1 MGSLATMTQEVLL
14 QKVRSLFLDAGF
26 RVSDRCSQ
34 RPRSFDLIAGDREIL
49 MVIKATSHIDGVS
62 EDIARDL
69 DLVSYYLGGAPL
81 IVGERTRD
89 ADLQRGAVYVRY
101 GIHAISVPTLSD
113 FLIEGI
119 PPLVY
124 VSPGGLCVN
133 IDETLLR
140 ALREEKQ
147 LSLGDLAHLL
157 GVSRRTISKYENGM
171 GTTME
176 IAIRIEELF
185 DTAVTRPIDLLH
197 HEPRFVESPSPEPAE
212 PARGET
218 LADLERM
225 GMEIHLLRRAPFEA
239 LARYDR
245 ETILTGYGTPQHVV
259 KRAPLIGSLSRVANA
274 HALCVLIGYRRQ
286 KTIGDTL
293 VIGEERL
300 HSLEDGSELM
310 ELIREPP
317 A

>member
-1 MGSLATMTQEVLL
+1 MTQEVLL
-14 QKVRSLFLDAGF
+14 QRVRNLFLDAGF

-34 RPRSFDLIAGDREIL
+34 RPRSFDLIAGNREIL
-49 MVIKATSHIDGVS
+49 MVIKAVPHIDGVS

-69 DLVSYYLGGAPL
+69 DLVSYYLRGAPL

-89 ADLQRGAVYVRY
+89 ADLQRGAVYLRY
-101 GIHAISVPTLSD
+101 GIYAVSVPTLSD
-113 FLIEGI
+113 YLIEGI
-119 PPLVY
+119 PPLIC
-124 VSPGGLCVN
+124 VSPGGLYVN
-133 IDETLLR
+133 IDENLLR
-140 ALREEKQ
+140 SLREGKQ

-176 IAIRIEELF
+176 VALRIEELF
-185 DTAVTRPIDLLH
+185 DTAVTKPIDLLS
-197 HEPRFVESPSPEPAE
+197 HESRFAPAE
-212 PARGET
+212 EPPGGDV
-218 LADLERM
+218 LPDLERM

-239 LARYDR
+239 LARYDE
-245 ETILTGYGTPQHVV
+245 ETILTGYGTAQHVA
-259 KRAPLIGSLSRVANA
+259 KRAPLIGNLSRIAKA
-274 HALCVLIGYRRQ
+274 HALCVLVGYRRQ

>member
-1 MGSLATMTQEVLL
+1 MTQEVLL
-14 QKVRSLFLDAGF
+14 QRVRDLLLEAGF
-26 RVSDRCSQ
+26 RVSERCSQ

-49 MVIKATSHIDGVS
+49 MVVKAISHIDGVS
-62 EDIARDL
+62 EGIARDL

-101 GIHAISVPTLSD
+101 GIYALSLPTLSD
-113 FLIEGI
+113 FLMDGN

-124 VSPGGLCVN
+124 VSPGGPSVN
-133 IDETLLR
+133 IDEKLLR
-140 ALREEKQ
+140 ALREERQ

-176 IAIRIEELF
+176 IALRIEELF
-185 DTAVTRPIDLLH
+185 DTAITRPVDLLS
-197 HEPRFVESPSPEPAE
+197 HEPRFAPSDEPAG
-212 PARGET
+212 GEV
-218 LADLERM
+218 LPDLSRL

-239 LARYDR
+239 LARYDD
-245 ETILTGYGTPQHVV
+245 ETILTGYGTARHVE
-259 KRAPLIGSLSRVANA
+259 KRAPIIGSLSRIARA
-274 HALCVLIGYRRQ
+274 RALCVLIGYRRQ

-300 HSLEDGSELM
+300 HALEDGSELM

>member
-1 MGSLATMTQEVLL
+1 MTQEVLL
-14 QKVRSLFLDAGF
+14 QRVRDLLLEAGF
-26 RVSDRCSQ
+26 RVSERCSQ

-49 MVIKATSHIDGVS
+49 MVVKAISHIDGVS
-62 EDIARDL
+62 EGIARDL

-101 GIHAISVPTLSD
+101 GIYALSLPTLSD
-113 FLIEGI
+113 FLMDGN

-124 VSPGGLCVN
+124 VSPGGLSVN
-133 IDETLLR
+133 IDEKLLR
-140 ALREEKQ
+140 ALREERQ

-176 IAIRIEELF
+176 IALRIEELF
-185 DTAVTRPIDLLH
+185 DTAITRPVDLLS
-197 HEPRFVESPSPEPAE
+197 HEPRFAPSDEPAG
-212 PARGET
+212 GEV
-218 LADLERM
+218 LPDLSRL
-225 GMEIHLLRRAPFEA
+225 GMEIHPLRRAPFEA
-239 LARYDR
+239 LARYDD
-245 ETILTGYGTPQHVV
+245 ETILTGYGTARHVE
-259 KRAPLIGSLSRVANA
+259 KRAPIIGSLSRIARA
-274 HALCVLIGYRRQ
+274 RALCVLIGYRRQ

-300 HSLEDGSELM
+300 HALEDGSELM

>member
-1 MGSLATMTQEVLL
+1 MTQEVLL
-14 QKVRSLFLDAGF
+14 QRVRSLLLEGGF
-26 RVSDRCSQ
+26 RVSERCSQ
-34 RPRSFDLIAGDREIL
+34 RPRSFDLIAGDHEIL
-49 MVIKATSHIDGVS
+49 MVIKAISHIDGVS

-101 GIHAISVPTLSD
+101 GIYAISVPTLSD
-113 FLIEGI
+113 FLVEGI

-124 VSPGGLCVN
+124 VSPGGLYVN
-133 IDETLLR
+133 IDEALLH
-140 ALREEKQ
+140 ALRKGKQ

-176 IAIRIEELF
+176 IALRIEDLF
-185 DTAVTRPIDLLH
+185 DTAITRPIDLLA
-197 HEPRFVESPSPEPAE
+197 HESRFAGSDEPS
-212 PARGET
+212 RGEM
-218 LADLERM
+218 LSDLERM
-225 GMEIHLLRRAPFEA
+225 GMEIHLMRRAPFEA
-239 LARYDR
+239 LARFHD
-245 ETILTGYGTPQHVV
+245 ETILTGYGTAQHVV
-259 KRAPLIGSLSRVANA
+259 KRAPIIGNLSRIANA

-286 KTIGDTL
+286 KTIGSTL

-310 ELIREPP
+310 ELIREPEP
-317 A
+317 QA

>member
-1 MGSLATMTQEVLL
+1 MTQEVLL
-14 QKVRSLFLDAGF
+14 QRVRSLLVEAGF
-26 RVSDRCSQ
+26 QVSDRCSQ
-34 RPRSFDLIAGDREIL
+34 RPRSFDLIAGDREVL
-49 MVIKATSHIDGVS
+49 MVVKAISHIDGVS

-101 GIHAISVPTLSD
+101 GIYALSLPTLSD
-113 FLIEGI
+113 FLMEGI
-119 PPLVY
+119 PPLIY
-124 VSPGGLCVN
+124 VSPGGLYVN
-133 IDETLLR
+133 IDEKLLR
-140 ALREEKQ
+140 ALREERE

-176 IAIRIEELF
+176 IAVRIEEVF
-185 DTAVTRPIDLLH
+185 DTAITKPVDLLS
-197 HEPRFVESPSPEPAE
+197 HESRFARADE
-212 PARGET
+212 PARGQV
-218 LADLERM
+218 LPDLERL

-239 LARYDR
+239 LARYDD
-245 ETILTGYGTPQHVV
+245 ETILTGYGTAQHVE
-259 KRAPLIGSLSRVANA
+259 KRAPLIGSISRIARA
-274 HALCVLIGYRRQ
+274 RALCVLFGYRRQ

-300 HSLEDGSELM
+300 HALEDGSELM

>member
-1 MGSLATMTQEVLL
+1 MTQEVLL
-14 QKVRSLFLDAGF
+14 QRVRSLLLEGGF
-26 RVSDRCSQ
+26 RVSERCSQ
-34 RPRSFDLIAGDREIL
+34 RPRSFDIIAGDEEIL
-49 MVIKATSHIDGVS
+49 MVIKAISHIDGVS

-101 GIHAISVPTLSD
+101 GIYAISVPTLSD
-113 FLIEGI
+113 FLVEGI

-124 VSPGGLCVN
+124 VSPGGLYVN
-133 IDETLLR
+133 IDEALLH
-140 ALREEKQ
+140 ALREEKR

-171 GTTME
+171 GTSME
-176 IAIRIEELF
+176 IALRIEELF
-185 DTAVTRPIDLLH
+185 DAAITRPIDLLAH
-197 HEPRFVESPSPEPAE
+197 QSRFAGSGEPSHGKIP
-212 PARGET
+212 
-218 LADLERM
+218 ADLERM

-239 LARYDR
+239 LARYDD
-245 ETILTGYGTPQHVV
+245 ETILTGYGTAQHVA
-259 KRAPLIGSLSRVANA
+259 KRAPIIGNLSRIANA

-286 KTIGDTL
+286 KTIGNTL

-310 ELIREPP
+310 ELIRELP

>member
-1 MGSLATMTQEVLL
+1 MTQEVLL
-14 QKVRSLFLDAGF
+14 QRVRSLLLDTGF
-26 RVSDRCSQ
+26 QVSDRCSQ
-34 RPRSFDLIAGDREIL
+34 RSRSFDLIARNPRFL
-49 MVIKATSHIDGVS
+49 MVVKAVPHIDGVS

-89 ADLQRGAVYVRY
+89 TDLQRGAVYIRY
-101 GIHAISVPTLSD
+101 GIYAISVPTLSD
-113 FLIEGI
+113 FLVEGI

-124 VSPGGLCVN
+124 VSPGGLYVN
-133 IDETLLR
+133 IDETLLHT
-140 ALREEKQ
+140 LREEKQ
-147 LSLGDLAHLL
+147 FSLGDLAHLL

-176 IAIRIEELF
+176 IALRIEELF
-185 DTAVTRPIDLLH
+185 DTAITKPIDLLSH
-197 HEPRFVESPSPEPAE
+197 DTRFA
-212 PARGET
+212 GEGELPHGEMLT
-218 LADLERM
+218 DLERM

-239 LARYDR
+239 LARYEE
-245 ETILTGYGTPQHVV
+245 ETILTGYGTTQHVV
-259 KRAPLIGSLSRVANA
+259 KRAPIIGNLSRVANA
-274 HALCVLIGYRRQ
+274 HALCVLVDYRRQ
-286 KTIGDTL
+286 KMIENTL

-317 A
+317 AQI

>member
-1 MGSLATMTQEVLL
+1 MTQEVLL
-14 QKVRSLFLDAGF
+14 QKVRNLFLEAGF
-26 RVSDRCSQ
+26 RVSERCSQ

-49 MVIKATSHIDGVS
+49 MVIKAISHIDGVS
-62 EDIARDL
+62 GDIARDL

-81 IVGERTRD
+81 IIGERTRD

-101 GIHAISVPTLSD
+101 GIYAISVPTLSD
-113 FLIEGI
+113 FLVEGT

-124 VSPGGLCVN
+124 VSPGGLYVN
-133 IDETLLR
+133 IDENLLR
-140 ALREEKQ
+140 ILREEKQ

-171 GTTME
+171 GTTMD
-176 IAIRIEELF
+176 IALRIEELF
-185 DTAVTRPIDLLH
+185 DTAITRPIDLLA
-197 HEPRFVESPSPEPAE
+197 HESRFARSDEPS
-212 PARGET
+212 RGEV
-218 LADLERM
+218 LPDLERM
-225 GMEIHLLRRAPFEA
+225 GMKIHLMRRAPFEA
-239 LARYDR
+239 LARYDE
-245 ETILTGYGTPQHVV
+245 ETILTGYGTAEHVE
-259 KRAPLIGSLSRVANA
+259 KRAPIIGNLSRIAKA

-300 HSLEDGSELM
+300 HSLENGSELM

>member
-1 MGSLATMTQEVLL
+1 MTQEVLL
-14 QKVRSLFLDAGF
+14 QKVRSLLLEGGF
-26 RVSDRCSQ
+26 RVSERCSQ
-34 RPRSFDLIAGDREIL
+34 RPRSFDLIAGDEEIL
-49 MVIKATSHIDGVS
+49 MVIKAISHIDGVS

-101 GIHAISVPTLSD
+101 GIYAISVPTLSD

-124 VSPGGLCVN
+124 VSPGGLYVN
-133 IDETLLR
+133 IDDALLHS
-140 ALREEKQ
+140 LREEKQ
-147 LSLGDLAHLL
+147 FSLGDLAHRL

-176 IAIRIEELF
+176 IAMRIEELF
-185 DTAVTRPIDLLH
+185 DAAITRPIDLLAH
-197 HEPRFVESPSPEPAE
+197 QSRFAGSGEPSHGKIP
-212 PARGET
+212 
-218 LADLERM
+218 ADLERM
-225 GMEIHLLRRAPFEA
+225 GMEIHLMSRAPFEA
-239 LARYDR
+239 LARYDD
-245 ETILTGYGTPQHVV
+245 ETILTGYGNAEHVV
-259 KRAPLIGSLSRVANA
+259 KRAPIIGNLSRIANA

-286 KTIGDTL
+286 KTIGNTF

-300 HSLEDGSELM
+300 RSLEDGSELM
-310 ELIREPP
+310 ALIREHP

>member
-1 MGSLATMTQEVLL
+1 MTQEVLL
-14 QKVRSLFLDAGF
+14 RRVRSLLLEAGF
-26 RVSDRCSQ
+26 QVSDRCSQ
-34 RPRSFDLIAGDREIL
+34 RPRSFDLIAGDEEIL
-49 MVIKATSHIDGVS
+49 MVVKAISHIDGVS

-89 ADLQRGAVYVRY
+89 SDLQRGAVYVRY
-101 GIHAISVPTLSD
+101 GIYALSVPTLSD
-113 FLIEGI
+113 FLVEGI

-124 VSPGGLCVN
+124 VSPGGLYVN
-133 IDETLLR
+133 IDEKLLR
-140 ALREEKQ
+140 ALREERQ
-147 LSLGDLAHLL
+147 LSLGDLAHIL

-176 IAIRIEELF
+176 VALRIEELF
-185 DTAVTRPIDLLH
+185 DTAITRPIDLLA
-197 HEPRFVESPSPEPAE
+197 HESQFAEQEE
-212 PARGET
+212 PARGEV
-218 LADLERM
+218 LPDLERL
-225 GMEIHLLRRAPFEA
+225 GLEIHLTRRAPFEA
-239 LARYDR
+239 LARYDD
-245 ETILTGYGTPQHVV
+245 ETILTGYGTAQHVV
-259 KRAPLIGSLSRVANA
+259 KRAPLIGNLSRIANA
-274 HALCVLIGYRRQ
+274 RALCVLLGYRRQ

>member
-1 MGSLATMTQEVLL
+1 MTQEVLL
-14 QKVRSLFLDAGF
+14 QRVRSLLLDTGF
-26 RVSDRCSQ
+26 QVSDRCSQ
-34 RPRSFDLIAGDREIL
+34 RARSFDLIARDPRIL
-49 MVIKATSHIDGVS
+49 VVLKAISHIDGVS
-62 EDIARDL
+62 QDIARDL

-89 ADLQRGAVYVRY
+89 ADLQRGAVYIRY
-101 GIHAISVPTLSD
+101 GIYAISVPTLSD
-113 FLIEGI
+113 FLVEGI

-124 VSPGGLCVN
+124 VSPGGLYVN
-133 IDETLLR
+133 IDETLLH

-176 IAIRIEELF
+176 IALRIEELF
-185 DTAVTRPIDLLH
+185 DTAITKPIDLLSH
-197 HEPRFVESPSPEPAE
+197 PSRFAGEGEPPH
-212 PARGET
+212 GEMLT
-218 LADLERM
+218 DLSRM
-225 GMEIHLLRRAPFEA
+225 GMEIRILRRAPFEA
-239 LARYDR
+239 LARYED
-245 ETILTGYGTPQHVV
+245 ETILTGYGTTQHVV
-259 KRAPLIGSLSRVANA
+259 KRAPIIGNLSRIANA
-274 HALCVLIGYRRQ
+274 HALCVLVDYRRQ
-286 KTIGDTL
+286 KTIENTL

-310 ELIREPP
+310 ELIREHP

>member
-1 MGSLATMTQEVLL
+1 MTQEALL
-14 QKVRSLFLDAGF
+14 QRVRSLLLDTGF
-26 RVSDRCSQ
+26 QVSDPCSQ
-34 RPRSFDLIAGDREIL
+34 RPRSFDLIARNLRIL
-49 MVIKATSHIDGVS
+49 MVVKAISHIDGVS

-89 ADLQRGAVYVRY
+89 ADLPRGAVYVRY
-101 GIHAISVPTLSD
+101 GIYAISVPTLSD
-113 FLIEGI
+113 FLVEGI

-124 VSPGGLCVN
+124 VSPGGLYVN
-133 IDETLLR
+133 LDEALLH

-147 LSLGDLAHLL
+147 FSLGDLAHLL

-176 IAIRIEELF
+176 IALRIEELF
-185 DTAVTRPIDLLH
+185 DAAITRPIDLLAH
-197 HEPRFVESPSPEPAE
+197 QSRFAGSGEPYHGKIP
-212 PARGET
+212 
-218 LADLERM
+218 ADLERM
-225 GMEIHLLRRAPFEA
+225 GMEIHLTRRAPFEA
-239 LARYDR
+239 LVRYGD
-245 ETILTGYGTPQHVV
+245 ETILTGYGTTQHVV
-259 KRAPLIGSLSRVANA
+259 KRAPIIGNLSRIANA

-286 KTIGDTL
+286 KTIGNTL

-300 HSLEDGSELM
+300 HSLEDGSELI
-310 ELIREPP
+310 ELIRDHP

>member
-1 MGSLATMTQEVLL
+1 MTQEVLL
-14 QKVRSLFLDAGF
+14 QRVRDLLLEAGF
-26 RVSDRCSQ
+26 RVSERCSQ

-49 MVIKATSHIDGVS
+49 MVVKAISHIDGVS
-62 EDIARDL
+62 EGIARDL

-101 GIHAISVPTLSD
+101 GIYALSLPTLSD
-113 FLIEGI
+113 FLMDGN

-124 VSPGGLCVN
+124 VSPGGLSVN
-133 IDETLLR
+133 IDEKLLR
-140 ALREEKQ
+140 ALREERQ

-176 IAIRIEELF
+176 IALRIEELF
-185 DTAVTRPIDLLH
+185 DTAITRPVDLLS
-197 HEPRFVESPSPEPAE
+197 HEPRFAPSDEPAG
-212 PARGET
+212 GEV
-218 LADLERM
+218 LPDLSRL

-239 LARYDR
+239 LARYDD
-245 ETILTGYGTPQHVV
+245 ETILTGYGTARHVE
-259 KRAPLIGSLSRVANA
+259 KRAPIIGSLSRIARA
-274 HALCVLIGYRRQ
+274 RALCVLIGYRRQ

-300 HSLEDGSELM
+300 HALEDGSELM

>member
-1 MGSLATMTQEVLL
+1 MTQEVLL
-14 QKVRSLFLDAGF
+14 QRVRNLFLDAGF

-34 RPRSFDLIAGDREIL
+34 RPRSFDLITGDREIL
-49 MVIKATSHIDGVS
+49 MVIKAVPHIDGVS

-89 ADLQRGAVYVRY
+89 ADLQRGAVYIRY
-101 GIHAISVPTLSD
+101 GIYAVSVPTLSD

-124 VSPGGLCVN
+124 VSPGGLYVN
-133 IDETLLR
+133 IDEDLLR
-140 ALREEKQ
+140 SLREGKQ

-176 IAIRIEELF
+176 VALRIEELF
-185 DTAVTRPIDLLH
+185 DTAVTRPIDLLS
-197 HEPRFVESPSPEPAE
+197 HESRFAPSEEP
-212 PARGET
+212 PAGEV
-218 LADLERM
+218 LPDLERM

-239 LARYDR
+239 LARYDD
-245 ETILTGYGTPQHVV
+245 ETILTGYGTAQHVA
-259 KRAPLIGSLSRVANA
+259 KRAPLIGNLSRIAKA
-274 HALCVLIGYRRQ
+274 HALCVLVGYRRQ

>member
-1 MGSLATMTQEVLL
+1 MTHEALL
-14 QKVRSLFLDAGF
+14 QRVRSSLLEGGF
-26 RVSDRCSQ
+26 QVSERCSQ
-34 RPRSFDLIAGDREIL
+34 RPRSFDLIAGVEEIL
-49 MVIKATSHIDGVS
+49 MVIKVISHIDGVS

-89 ADLQRGAVYVRY
+89 ADLQRGAVYLRY
-101 GIHAISVPTLSD
+101 GIYAISVPTLSD
-113 FLIEGI
+113 FLMEGI
-119 PPLVY
+119 PPLVW
-124 VSPGGLCVN
+124 VSPGGLYVN

-140 ALREEKQ
+140 TLREGKQ

-176 IAIRIEELF
+176 IALRLEELF
-185 DTAVTRPIDLLH
+185 DTAITRPIDLLA
-197 HEPRFVESPSPEPAE
+197 HESRFAGSDERE
-212 PARGET
+212 RGKM
-218 LADLERM
+218 LPDLERL

-239 LARYDR
+239 LARYDD
-245 ETILTGYGTPQHVV
+245 ETILTGYGTAQHVE
-259 KRAPLIGSLSRVANA
+259 KRAPIIGNLSRIARA
-274 HALCVLIGYRRQ
+274 RALCVLIGYRRQ

-310 ELIREPP
+310 ELIREPR

>member
-1 MGSLATMTQEVLL
+1 MTQEVLL
-14 QKVRSLFLDAGF
+14 QRVRSLLLEGGF

-34 RPRSFDLIAGDREIL
+34 RPRSFDLIAGDEEIL
-49 MVIKATSHIDGVS
+49 MVIKAISHIDGVS

-89 ADLQRGAVYVRY
+89 SDLQRGAVYVRY
-101 GIHAISVPTLSD
+101 GIYAISVPTLSD
-113 FLIEGI
+113 FILDGI

-124 VSPGGLCVN
+124 VSPGGLYVN
-133 IDETLLR
+133 IDETLLHT
-140 ALREEKQ
+140 LREDRQ

-176 IAIRIEELF
+176 MALRIEELF
-185 DTAVTRPIDLLH
+185 DTAVTRPVDLLS
-197 HEPRFVESPSPEPAE
+197 HESRFTGSEE
-212 PARGET
+212 PARGEM
-218 LADLERM
+218 LSDLDRM

-239 LARYDR
+239 LARYDE
-245 ETILTGYGTPQHVV
+245 ETILTGYGTAQHVV
-259 KRAPLIGSLSRVANA
+259 KRAPLIGNLSRIARA
-274 HALCVLIGYRRQ
+274 HALCVLVGYRRQ
-286 KTIGDTL
+286 KTIGKTL

-300 HSLEDGSELM
+300 RSLEDGSELM

>member
-1 MGSLATMTQEVLL
+1 MTQEVLL
-14 QKVRSLFLDAGF
+14 QRVRNLFLDAGF
-26 RVSDRCSQ
+26 QVSERCSQ

-49 MVIKATSHIDGVS
+49 MVIKAVPHIDGVS

-89 ADLQRGAVYVRY
+89 ADLQRGAVYLRY
-101 GIHAISVPTLSD
+101 GIYAVSVPTLSD
-113 FLIEGI
+113 YLIEGM
-119 PPLVY
+119 PPLVC
-124 VSPGGLCVN
+124 VSPGGLYVN
-133 IDETLLR
+133 IDENLLR
-140 ALREEKQ
+140 SLREGKQ

-176 IAIRIEELF
+176 VALRIEELF
-185 DTAVTRPIDLLH
+185 DTAVTKPIDLLS
-197 HEPRFVESPSPEPAE
+197 HESRFAPTEEP
-212 PARGET
+212 PGGEV
-218 LADLERM
+218 LPDLERM

-239 LARYDR
+239 LARYDE
-245 ETILTGYGTPQHVV
+245 ETILTGYGTAQHVA
-259 KRAPLIGSLSRVANA
+259 KRAPIIGNLSRIAKA
-274 HALCVLIGYRRQ
+274 HALCVLVGYRRQ

>member
-1 MGSLATMTQEVLL
+1 MTQEVLL
-14 QKVRSLFLDAGF
+14 QRVRSLLLEGGF
-26 RVSDRCSQ
+26 RVSERCSQ
-34 RPRSFDLIAGDREIL
+34 RPRSFDLIAGDEEIL
-49 MVIKATSHIDGVS
+49 MVIKAISHIDGVT
-62 EDIARDL
+62 EGIARDL

-101 GIHAISVPTLSD
+101 GIYAISVPTLSD
-113 FLIEGI
+113 FLVEGI

-124 VSPGGLCVN
+124 VSPGGLYVN

-140 ALREEKQ
+140 ALREAKE

-176 IAIRIEELF
+176 IALRIEELF
-185 DTAVTRPIDLLH
+185 DTAITRPIDLFA
-197 HEPRFVESPSPEPAE
+197 HESRFAESKEPAG
-212 PARGET
+212 GEV
-218 LADLERM
+218 LPDLERM
-225 GMEIHLLRRAPFEA
+225 GMEIHLLHRAPFEA
-239 LARYDR
+239 LARYND
-245 ETILTGYGTPQHVV
+245 ETILTGYGTAQHVE
-259 KRAPLIGSLSRVANA
+259 KRAPIIGNLSRIAKA

-286 KTIGDTL
+286 KTIGDTF

-317 A
+317 V

>member
-1 MGSLATMTQEVLL
+1 MTQEVLL
-14 QKVRSLFLDAGF
+14 QRVRDLLLEAGF
-26 RVSDRCSQ
+26 RVSERCSQ

-49 MVIKATSHIDGVS
+49 MVVKAISHIDGVS
-62 EDIARDL
+62 EGIARDL

-101 GIHAISVPTLSD
+101 GIYALSLPTLSD
-113 FLIEGI
+113 FLMDGN

-124 VSPGGLCVN
+124 VSPGGLSVN
-133 IDETLLR
+133 IDEKLLR
-140 ALREEKQ
+140 ALRGERQ

-176 IAIRIEELF
+176 IALRIEELF
-185 DTAVTRPIDLLH
+185 DTAITRPVDLLS
-197 HEPRFVESPSPEPAE
+197 HEPRFAPSDEPAG
-212 PARGET
+212 GEV
-218 LADLERM
+218 LPDLSRL

-239 LARYDR
+239 LARYDD
-245 ETILTGYGTPQHVV
+245 ETILTGYGTARHVE
-259 KRAPLIGSLSRVANA
+259 KRAPIIGSLSRIARA
-274 HALCVLIGYRRQ
+274 RALCVLIGYRRQ

-300 HSLEDGSELM
+300 HALEDGSELM

>member
-1 MGSLATMTQEVLL
+1 MTQEVLL
-14 QKVRSLFLDAGF
+14 QRVRSLLLEGGF
-26 RVSDRCSQ
+26 RVSERCSQ
-34 RPRSFDLIAGDREIL
+34 RPRSFDIIAGDEEIL
-49 MVIKATSHIDGVS
+49 MVIKAISHIDGVS

-101 GIHAISVPTLSD
+101 GIYAISVPTLSD
-113 FLIEGI
+113 FLVEGI

-124 VSPGGLCVN
+124 VSPGGLYVN
-133 IDETLLR
+133 IDEALLHT
-140 ALREEKQ
+140 LREEKQ
-147 LSLGDLAHLL
+147 FSLGDLAHLL

-176 IAIRIEELF
+176 IALRIEELF
-185 DTAVTRPIDLLH
+185 DAAITRPIDLLAH
-197 HEPRFVESPSPEPAE
+197 QSRFAGSGEPSHGKIP
-212 PARGET
+212 
-218 LADLERM
+218 ADLERM
-225 GMEIHLLRRAPFEA
+225 GMEIHLMRRAPFEA
-239 LARYDR
+239 LARYDD
-245 ETILTGYGTPQHVV
+245 ETILTGYGNAQHVV
-259 KRAPLIGSLSRVANA
+259 KRAPIIGNLSQIANA

-286 KTIGDTL
+286 KTIGNTL

-310 ELIREPP
+310 ALIREPP

>member
-1 MGSLATMTQEVLL
+1 MTQEVLL
-14 QKVRSLFLDAGF
+14 QRVRSLLLEGGF
-26 RVSDRCSQ
+26 RVSERCSQ
-34 RPRSFDLIAGDREIL
+34 RPRSFDIIAGDEEIL
-49 MVIKATSHIDGVS
+49 MVIKAISHIDGVS

-101 GIHAISVPTLSD
+101 GIYAISVPTLSD
-113 FLIEGI
+113 FLMEGI

-124 VSPGGLCVN
+124 VSPGGLYVN
-133 IDETLLR
+133 IDEALLHT
-140 ALREEKQ
+140 LREEKQ
-147 LSLGDLAHLL
+147 FSLGDLAHLL

-176 IAIRIEELF
+176 IALRIEELF
-185 DTAVTRPIDLLH
+185 DAAITRPIDLLAH
-197 HEPRFVESPSPEPAE
+197 QSRFAGSGEPSHGKIP
-212 PARGET
+212 
-218 LADLERM
+218 ADLERM

-239 LARYDR
+239 LARYDD
-245 ETILTGYGTPQHVV
+245 ETILTGYGNAQHVV
-259 KRAPLIGSLSRVANA
+259 KRAPIIGNLSRIANA
-274 HALCVLIGYRRQ
+274 YALCVLIGYRRQ
-286 KTIGDTL
+286 KTIGNTL

>member
-1 MGSLATMTQEVLL
+1 MTQEVLL
-14 QKVRSLFLDAGF
+14 QRVRSIFLDAGF
-26 RVSDRCSQ
+26 QVSERCSQ

-49 MVIKATSHIDGVS
+49 LVIKAISHIDGVS

-89 ADLQRGAVYVRY
+89 ADLRRGAVYVRY

-113 FLIEGI
+113 FLIDGA
-119 PPLVY
+119 PPLVC
-124 VSPGGLCVN
+124 VSPGGLYVN
-133 IDETLLR
+133 IDEKLLH
-140 ALREEKQ
+140 ALREERE

-176 IAIRIEELF
+176 VALRIEELF
-185 DTAVTRPIDLLH
+185 DTAVTKPVDLLR
-197 HEPRFVESPSPEPAE
+197 HEPRFADSRAGEGHPPDPQE

-239 LARYDR
+239 LARYED
-245 ETILTGYGTPQHVV
+245 ETILTGYGTAQHVA
-259 KRAPLIGSLSRVANA
+259 KRAPLIGNLSRIAKA
-274 HALCVLIGYRRQ
+274 HALCVLVGYRRQ

-310 ELIREPP
+310 ALIREPP

>member
-1 MGSLATMTQEVLL
+1 MTQEVLL
-14 QKVRSLFLDAGF
+14 RRVRSLLVDGGF
-26 RVSDRCSQ
+26 RVSERCSQ
-34 RPRSFDLIAGDREIL
+34 RPRSFDLIAGDDRIL
-49 MVIKATSHIDGVS
+49 MVIKAISHIDGVS

-89 ADLQRGAVYVRY
+89 AGLQRGAVYVRY
-101 GIHAISVPTLSD
+101 GIFAISVPTLSD
-113 FLIEGI
+113 FLLDGI

-124 VSPGGLCVN
+124 VSPGGLYVN
-133 IDETLLR
+133 IDDALLH
-140 ALREEKQ
+140 ALREERQ

-176 IAIRIEELF
+176 VAMRIEELF
-185 DTAVTRPIDLLH
+185 DTAITKPIDLLA
-197 HEPRFVESPSPEPAE
+197 HESRFAEAEE
-212 PARGET
+212 PARGKIPE
-218 LADLERM
+218 DLERM
-225 GMEIHLLRRAPFEA
+225 GMEIHPLRRAPFEA
-239 LARYDR
+239 LARYGR
-245 ETILTGYGTPQHVV
+245 ETILTGYGTAQHVV
-259 KRAPLIGSLSRVANA
+259 KRAPIIGNLSRIARA
-274 HALCVLIGYRRQ
+274 HALCVLVGYRRQ

-293 VIGEERL
+293 VIGEEKLR
-300 HSLEDGSELM
+300 SLEDGSELM

>member
-1 MGSLATMTQEVLL
+1 MTQEALL
-14 QKVRSLFLDAGF
+14 RRVRNLLLDTGF
-26 RVSDRCSQ
+26 QVSERCSQ
-34 RPRSFDLIAGDREIL
+34 RPRSFDLIARNPKIL
-49 MVIKATSHIDGVS
+49 MVIKAISHIDGVS

-69 DLVSYYLGGAPL
+69 DLVSHYLNGAPL

-89 ADLQRGAVYVRY
+89 AELQRGAVYVRY
-101 GIHAISVPTLSD
+101 GIYAISVPTLSD
-113 FLIEGI
+113 FIVDGI

-124 VSPGGLCVN
+124 VSPGGLYVN
-133 IDETLLR
+133 IDETVLH

-176 IAIRIEELF
+176 IAVRIEEIF
-185 DTAVTRPIDLLH
+185 DTPVTKPIDLLA
-197 HEPRFVESPSPEPAE
+197 HESRFAGSGEPSHGKVPA
-212 PARGET
+212 
-218 LADLERM
+218 DFERM

-239 LARYDR
+239 LARYED
-245 ETILTGYGTPQHVV
+245 ETILTGYGTTQHVV
-259 KRAPLIGSLSRVANA
+259 KRAPLIGNLSRVARA
-274 HALCVLIGYRRQ
+274 HALCVLVDYRRQ
-286 KTIGDTL
+286 KMIENTL

-300 HSLEDGSELM
+300 HALEDGSELM
-310 ELIREPP
+310 ELIREPQ

>member
-1 MGSLATMTQEVLL
+1 MTQEVLL
-14 QKVRSLFLDAGF
+14 QRVRNLFLDAGF
-26 RVSDRCSQ
+26 RVSERCSQ

-49 MVIKATSHIDGVS
+49 MVIKAVPHIDGVS

-89 ADLQRGAVYVRY
+89 ADLQRGAVYIRY
-101 GIHAISVPTLSD
+101 GIYAISVPTLSD
-113 FLIEGI
+113 FLIGET

-124 VSPGGLCVN
+124 VSPGGLYVN
-133 IDETLLR
+133 IDENLLR
-140 ALREEKQ
+140 SLREGKQ

-171 GTTME
+171 GTTTEM
-176 IAIRIEELF
+176 ALRIEELF
-185 DTAVTRPIDLLH
+185 DTAVTRPINLLS
-197 HEPRFVESPSPEPAE
+197 HESRFAPSEEPA
-212 PARGET
+212 PGEV
-218 LADLERM
+218 LPDLSRM

-239 LARYDR
+239 LARYDE
-245 ETILTGYGTPQHVV
+245 ETILTGYGTAQHVA
-259 KRAPLIGSLSRVANA
+259 KRAPLIGNLSRIARA
-274 HALCVLIGYRRQ
+274 HALCVLVGYRRQ

>member
-1 MGSLATMTQEVLL
+1 MTQEVLL
-14 QKVRSLFLDAGF
+14 QRVRSLLLDTGF
-26 RVSDRCSQ
+26 QVSDRCSQ
-34 RPRSFDLIAGDREIL
+34 RSRSFDLIARNPRIL
-49 MVIKATSHIDGVS
+49 MVIKAISHIDGVS

-89 ADLQRGAVYVRY
+89 ADLQRGAVYIRY
-101 GIHAISVPTLSD
+101 GIYAISIPTLSD
-113 FLIEGI
+113 FLVEGI

-124 VSPGGLCVN
+124 VSPGGLYVN
-133 IDETLLR
+133 IDETLLH

-176 IAIRIEELF
+176 IALRIEELF
-185 DTAVTRPIDLLH
+185 DTAITKPIDLLSH
-197 HEPRFVESPSPEPAE
+197 RTRFAGDGEPPH
-212 PARGET
+212 GEMLT
-218 LADLERM
+218 DLERM
-225 GMEIHLLRRAPFEA
+225 GMEIHILRRAPFNA
-239 LARYDR
+239 LARYED
-245 ETILTGYGTPQHVV
+245 ETILTGYGTTQHVV
-259 KRAPLIGSLSRVANA
+259 KRAPIIGNLSRIANA
-274 HALCVLIGYRRQ
+274 HALCVLVDYRRQ
-286 KTIGDTL
+286 KMIENTL

-300 HSLEDGSELM
+300 HALEDGSELM
-310 ELIREPP
+310 ELIREHP